1 MDLIP
6 DSAVPDAAPGNLLR
20 LVNWVQNRFFPGAM
34 DNTTARWIA
43 CGLIVLGAILLRRLI
58 AKLIFVPLKKLS
70 ARMNNKLL
78 MPRLEGPTATMVM
91 LCGIIAALT
100 VVPLWETVPNV
111 IWLGERGAL
120 AAVILWGVACA
131 GGAVIDHFADGARSR
146 QLNIAAFV
154 PLMKSTAAAFFMVF
168 SVLVVC
174 ESLGFEVKTFLAGL
188 GIGGL
193 AFALAAQDTLANLFG
208 SFVVVIDQPF
218 YVGETIRVAG
228 FEGTV
233 EQIGLRS
240 TRLRTGQRT
249 QIVIPNKTVA
259 TEVITNLTRMPQR
272 RVDLSIGINYDT
284 PIDRITAVLEDTRA
298 LLRADP
304 GVHKGQIVASLS
316 DLADSSLRIQVL
328 YFTSDPDW
336 ESHMAVR
343 ERVIIAIL
351 KAFAAREVPFAYPTS
366 VTHFDG
372 PVARQLAGNAAPS
385 PASGGSASR

>member
-1 MDLIP
+1 
-6 DSAVPDAAPGNLLR
+6 
-20 LVNWVQNRFFPGAM
+20 M

-58 AKLIFVPLKKLS
+58 AKLIFVPLKRLS

-284 PIDRITAVLEDTRA
+284 PIERITAVLEDTRA
-298 LLRADP
+298 LLHADP

-343 ERVIIAIL
+343 ERVIFAIL
-351 KAFAAREVPFAYPTS
+351 RAFAAREVPFAYPTS

>member
-6 DSAVPDAAPGNLLR
+6 DSAVPAAAPGNLLR

-34 DNTTARWIA
+34 DNSTARWIA

-58 AKLIFVPLKKLS
+58 ARLIFVPLKKLS

-120 AAVILWGVACA
+120 TAVILWGVACA

-146 QLNIAAFV
+146 QLHIAAFV
-154 PLMKSTAAAFFMVF
+154 PLMKSTAAAFFAVF

-208 SFVVVIDQPF
+208 SFVVVVDQPF
-218 YVGETIRVAG
+218 YVGESIRVAG

-233 EQIGLRS
+233 EEIGLRS

-272 RVDLSIGINYDT
+272 RVDLAIGINYDT
-284 PIDRITAVLEDTRA
+284 PIDRITSVLEDTRS

-304 GVHKGQIVASLS
+304 GVHKGQIVVSLS
-316 DLADSSLRIQVL
+316 DLADSSLRIQIL

-343 ERVIIAIL
+343 ERINIAIL
-351 KAFAAREVPFAYPTS
+351 RTFAAREVPFAYPTS
-366 VTHFDG
+366 VTHLDG
-372 PVARQLAGNAAPS
+372 PVARQLAGGGPPS